1 MPERRKCTQGRSLST
16 ILTVHTISYAEQK
29 AASSSGEP
37 DGRYCRG
44 GSGNHGN
51 GNSRER
57 GPGGPLG
64 CDGRRT
70 RGSFGSWPQYYREGP
85 ELSGEEGSALGG
97 GASG

>member
-44 GSGNHGN
+44 GSGN
-51 GNSRER
+51 SRER

-64 CDGRRT
+64 CDGRCT
-70 RGSFGSWPQYYREGP
+70 RGSFRSWPQYYREGP
-85 ELSGEEGSALGG
+85 EPPGEEGSALGG
-97 GASG
+97 GASGFTRT